1 MSFQFRDVLFRL
13 LEKDPAGRICMQDLK
28 MHAFFEGV
36 DWAAVENRQ
45 NEAPFAELLKKGD
58 YIKFRDP
65 TT

>member
-1 MSFQFRDVLFRL
+1 MSFQFRDVLLRL
-13 LEKDPAGRICMQDLK
+13 LEKDPANRVSIQDLK
-28 MHAFFEGV
+28 GHPFFEEV
-36 DWAAVENRQ
+36 DWLAVENRT